1 MRDDVMTLAAALAFR
16 GFLALFPFGI
26 FVAALGSEIAR
37 ALNIDNPARQAVQ
50 ALGSVL
56 PSEAAIMIEAVLQQT
71 IESSSTTLLSA
82 GVILALIFAAGGA
95 DAVIKAMN
103 RAYDVP
109 EARPFWRRYLVA
121 LTMSLIGGI
130 GVITAFLLLVPLRLL
145 GPQVATLLGLGELGG
160 PMVAIIASIGAVL
173 LVIVAVAIV
182 YRVAPNI
189 KLPIRSVLPGS
200 VLFAFS
206 WLVAALGFG
215 FYVSNFGTY
224 ANTYGA
230 LAGVALLLLF
240 FYISA
245 ILLLVAAEINAVLHQ
260 MAAPEDV
267 ADRQDESEDR
277 KERSKE
283 GERTTSGAARSSAG
297 TG

>member
-267 ADRQDESEDR
+267 ADRRDESEDR

-283 GERTTSGAARSSAG
+283 GEQTSSGSARSSAG
-297 TG
+297 AG